1 MVYFFLL
8 FHCIFI
14 FHPTLLVLCDFAVVL
29 ARILLAGANLL
40 TLEVVTKYILLRTKS
55 ETARAKK

>member
-1 MVYFFLL
+1 MENVYFFFLL

-29 ARILLAGANLL
+29 ACILLAGANLL
-40 TLEVVTKYILLRTKS
+40 TLEVVTKIYFI
-55 ETARAKK
+55 ENKK